1 MTIDEIKAHYPGKG
15 CKCHAEAYHECGCV
29 GADWRNKD
37 TLILNWV
44 IEQLSDPLPNLYETL
59 RGIKEMRK

>member
-1 MTIDEIKAHYPGKG
+1 MTIDEIKAHYPGKDCNCIALDTG
-15 CKCHAEAYHECGCV
+15 DCGC
-29 GADWRNKD
+29 GADWRNRD

-44 IEQLSDPLPNLYETL
+44 IEQLSDPLPNPYETL